1 MSATPH
7 WIYGIFPALFL
18 ILFMVGMILT
28 FRHDWSRLAE
38 LYRTYEEAPPNF
50 WRMQSGAVGLIYYKS
65 TLNVGVSRQ
74 GLYLSIFPLFSF
86 GLPPLLIP
94 WNAVRKIEVANQLFE
109 KRLRLYLSSPE
120 IKLILREDVLESAK
134 EYLAAQGFEWV

>member
-1 MSATPH
+1 MSTTPH
-7 WIYGIFPALFL
+7 WIYGVFP
-18 ILFMVGMILT
+18 ILFVVGMILT
-28 FRHDWSRLAE
+28 FRHDWSRLAQ
-38 LYRTYEEAPPNF
+38 LYRTYEKPPPNF
-50 WRMQSGAVGLIYYKS
+50 LWMESGSVGLIYYKG

-94 WNAVRKIEVANQLFE
+94 WSAIRKIEPANQLFME
-109 KRLRLYLSSPE
+109 RFRLYLSSPD
-120 IKLILREDVLESAK
+120 IKLILRKDVLEPAK